1 MPSVQPRWTVLV
13 WIAGDNNLDS
23 FGLSDLGEMKEAGS
37 TEDVA
42 IVAQFDRMGDS
53 GTRRYYLRKGTKLED
68 DVVEELG
75 ETNTGDPAVAID
87 FFETD
92 IYARAAARGITVERR
107 AEPSETTVPRERVR
121 EIASSGL
128 RKALFSTTVDEAMC
142 TRGIAYDD
150 TARDF
155 LDNAELKRVLSK
167 VVEGTGRQI
176 DILGFDACLM
186 NLVEVAYELRGPV
199 DYIVGSE
206 EVEPGDGWPYNA
218 VIGGLVA
225 SPQTAPANVAA
236 NLVKAYVDSYGGDES
251 VTQAALDLSRVAVT
265 AKAVDDLAVAC
276 IAELDTAEGY
286 TAFSKA
292 LKNAQRFH
300 TKDFADLGD
309 VCSRLADDSAPARVK
324 GAAQGVI
331 DSLTGDSPLVIAA
344 GKNGP
349 GVERATG
356 TAVYFPIVGDVQVA
370 YDRLE
375 FAQDTQWNGLISKYN
390 AV

>member
-1 MPSVQPRWTVLV
+1 
-13 WIAGDNNLDS
+13 
-23 FGLSDLGEMKEAGS
+23 
-37 TEDVA
+37 
-42 IVAQFDRMGDS
+42 
-53 GTRRYYLRKGTKLED
+53 
-68 DVVEELG
+68 
-75 ETNTGDPAVAID
+75 
-87 FFETD
+87 
-92 IYARAAARGITVERR
+92 
-107 AEPSETTVPRERVR
+107 
-121 EIASSGL
+121 
-128 RKALFSTTVDEAMC
+128 MC

-150 TARDF
+150 AARDF
-155 LDNAELKRVLSK
+155 LDNAELKRVLCE
-167 VVEGTGRQI
+167 VVEQTGRRI
-176 DILGFDACLM
+176 DVLGFDACLM

-199 DYIVGSE
+199 DYMVGSE

-225 SPQTAPANVAA
+225 APQTAPADVAV

-251 VTQAALDLSRVAVT
+251 VTQAALDLSKVAGA
-265 AKAVDDLAVAC
+265 AKAVDELAVAC
-276 IAELDTAEGY
+276 IEGLDTAEGY
-286 TAFSKA
+286 TSFSKA

-309 VCSRLADDSAPARVK
+309 VCSRLADDSAPAPVK
-324 GAAQGVI
+324 EAAKGVI
-331 DSLTGDSPLVIAA
+331 DALSGDSPLIIAT

-375 FAQDTQWNGLISKYN
+375 FAKDTQWNGLISKYN